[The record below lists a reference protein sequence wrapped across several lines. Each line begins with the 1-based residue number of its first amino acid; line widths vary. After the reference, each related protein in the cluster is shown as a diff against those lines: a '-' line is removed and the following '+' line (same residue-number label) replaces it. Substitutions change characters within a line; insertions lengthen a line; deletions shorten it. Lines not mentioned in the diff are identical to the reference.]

1 MPSAIQLLVGLGN
14 PGPKYQSTRHNVG
27 AWLIEALAHQINVVP
42 RLDAKFSGTY
52 AKATVDSQLCHLLCP
67 TTYMNDSGRAV
78 QALANFFKIPVE
90 AICIAHDDLDLPAG
104 TIRLKQGGGHGGHNG
119 LRDIVACLNSP
130 AFARIR
136 IGIGHP
142 GHKDKVLDY
151 VLAQP
156 NRTERELIEQGIQET
171 LDVMPAIVAGDFAKA
186 MQQLHTRE

>member
-1 MPSAIQLLVGLGN
+1 MLGAIQLLVGLGN
-14 PGPKYQSTRHNVG
+14 PGPKYQSTRHNAG
-27 AWLIEALAHQINVVP
+27 AWLVEALAHQANAVM

-52 AKATVDSQLCHLLCP
+52 TKATVAGQICHLLCP

-78 QALANFFKIPVE
+78 QALANFFKIPAE

-104 TIRLKQGGGHGGHNG
+104 TVRLKQGGGHGGHNG
-119 LRDIVACLNSP
+119 LRDIEACLNSQ

-142 GHKDKVLDY
+142 GHKDQVLDY

-156 NRTERELIEQGIQET
+156 SRTERELIEQGIQET
-171 LDVMPAIVAGDFAKA
+171 LNVMPAVIAGDFAKA

>member
-14 PGPKYQSTRHNVG
+14 PGPKYQSTRHNAG
-27 AWLIEALAHQINVVP
+27 AWLVEALAHQANVIT

-52 AKATVDSQLCHLLCP
+52 AKAMVDGQPCHLLCP

-78 QALANFFKIPVE
+78 QAIANFFKIPAE

-104 TIRLKQGGGHGGHNG
+104 TIRLKHGGGHGGHNG
-119 LRDIVACLNSP
+119 LRDIEACLNSQ

-151 VLAQP
+151 VLTQP
-156 NRTERELIEQGIQET
+156 SRAERDLIEQGIQET
-171 LDVMPAIVAGDFAKA
+171 LNVMPAIVAGHFAAA